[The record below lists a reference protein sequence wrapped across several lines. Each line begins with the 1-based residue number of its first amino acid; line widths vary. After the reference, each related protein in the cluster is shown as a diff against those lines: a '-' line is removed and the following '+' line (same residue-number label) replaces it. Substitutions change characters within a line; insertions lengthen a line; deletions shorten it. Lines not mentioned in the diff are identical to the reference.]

1 VHLPFLYSLK
11 ERCHPG
17 KPAKIFFHL
26 ELEAV
31 QYPKTSDGRY
41 FVVKG
46 RLWRCSNPELSEEER
61 SSLVKDLMSA
71 RRAVRHA
78 LENDDETALKEA
90 RQHVDAAKVALGE
103 RGAVW
108 WTDGALDF
116 NRKLVKNTPYAE
128 WYETIE
134 SSSAL

>member
-1 VHLPFLYSLK
+1 M
-11 ERCHPG
+11 
-17 KPAKIFFHL
+17 
-26 ELEAV
+26 
-31 QYPKTSDGRY
+31 QYPKTSDERY

-78 LENDDETALKEA
+78 LENGDETALKEA

-108 WTDGALDF
+108 WTDGAPDF

-128 WYETIE
+128 WYATIG